1 MEPDQIGSMAE
12 LRVEIDALDGQIV
25 TLLARRTRL
34 VDRAAQLKPAENLPA
49 RIPARVEDVVAKVR
63 TKASDAGMDPDLAE
77 RLWREMIEHF
87 IAQEE
92 RILGKGDQE

>member
-1 MEPDQIGSMAE
+1 MEPDQFGSMAE

-25 TLLARRTRL
+25 ALLARRTRL

-49 RIPARVEDVVAKVR
+49 RIPSRVEEVVAKVR
-63 TKASDAGMDPDLAE
+63 IKAEAAGMDPDLAE

-92 RILGKGDQE
+92 RILGKGDQA